1 MGWLFSTLAIL
12 ILLSFNVFAV
22 DTIVR
27 LRRDVAELHKAVARI
42 SPPPSLGPSVKS
54 GAPAPAPKS
63 GAPAPASKS
72 GAPAPAS
79 KPPGR
84 ATGPSRRHAG
94 SEPGP
99 FPPATA

>member
-54 GAPAPAPKS
+54 GAPAPA
-63 GAPAPASKS
+63 SKS

-79 KPPGR
+79 KPAGR